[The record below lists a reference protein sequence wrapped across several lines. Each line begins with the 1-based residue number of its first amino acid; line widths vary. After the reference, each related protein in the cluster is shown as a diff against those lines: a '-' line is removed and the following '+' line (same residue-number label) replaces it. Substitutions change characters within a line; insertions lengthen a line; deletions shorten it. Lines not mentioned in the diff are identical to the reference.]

1 MRENG
6 GWDVAPEEKERPEP
20 VAVLSPA
27 TARDGGIAAIR
38 QKGEGRGRAGDK
50 AVSTMSLQNKKE
62 SVEEE
67 NAVHE
72 TLRSSDSYLESEII
86 DELSSEG
93 SCWSSKNSQMV
104 HGIVRIEHS
113 VTRNRNRNFFG

>member
-1 MRENG
+1 MAGKRKRRG
-6 GWDVAPEEKERPEP
+6 RSF
-20 VAVLSPA
+20 L
-27 TARDGGIAAIR
+27 RRYRGIAAIR
-38 QKGEGRGRAGDK
+38 QKEEGRGRAGDE
-50 AVSTMSLQNKKE
+50 AVFTMSLQNKKE

-93 SCWSSKNSQMV
+93 SFWSSQEFSDGSRYSKD
-104 HGIVRIEHS
+104 EHS
-113 VTRNRNRNFFG
+113 VTRNRNRNFFRLTKIEISEN